1 MNNNSL
7 VTLMQDGYV
16 VPGTSSVHYY
26 YEILDFYKSSGTLS
40 SFQLDIPYVPE
51 IYIYLVDKYYNVS
64 TAPLALNSIPR
75 YDIQNYF
82 APGTPENK
90 TTAFIMSKTFRLEAT
105 NNFLPF
111 NDRFTLE
118 FIAEYSAMVRKNNI
132 LQPPSGNPKDWKE
145 VNPGVK
151 YRYVYNHAWGSIIDG
166 GANTPLLL
174 AGPEF
179 NTPTS
184 AVDCSGIFKSA
195 LNGQGFWI
203 RLSIVDKYVTSKTL
217 PYKNKILGIYNKVK

>member
-1 MNNNSL
+1 
-7 VTLMQDGYV
+7 
-16 VPGTSSVHYY
+16 
-26 YEILDFYKSSGTLS
+26 
-40 SFQLDIPYVPE
+40 
-51 IYIYLVDKYYNVS
+51 
-64 TAPLALNSIPR
+64 
-75 YDIQNYF
+75 
-82 APGTPENK
+82 
-90 TTAFIMSKTFRLEAT
+90 
-105 NNFLPF
+105 
-111 NDRFTLE
+111 
-118 FIAEYSAMVRKNNI
+118 MVRKNNI

-151 YRYVYNHAWGSIIDG
+151 YRYVYNHSWGSIIDG

-195 LNGQGFWI
+195 LKGQGFWI

-217 PYKNKILGIYNKVK
+217 PYRNKILGIYNKVK